1 MKLEGTYTFTAP
13 AAQVWAALQNP
24 AALAQALPDCQRVQC
39 VGPHRYVGTLRVH
52 AGLIQSQFHG
62 MVQLSDVAPQ
72 TGFALHA
79 EAHSTEGSLSGD
91 GRLWLEPDDRLTHLH
106 YRGQITVSGQLL
118 EIGHAY
124 LETTARAI
132 LRQSLTNMDQLIRG
146 ELPAVGGAKT
156 APTAGAVPAGAA
168 PTHATLRK
176 AAPPALAAL
185 LLSGAASLGGWLLA
199 RSLYARWLR
208 HLTAEVAR
216 RLAAEP
222 HA

>member
-1 MKLEGTYTFTAP
+1 
-13 AAQVWAALQNP
+13 
-24 AALAQALPDCQRVQC
+24 
-39 VGPHRYVGTLRVH
+39 
-52 AGLIQSQFHG
+52 
-62 MVQLSDVAPQ
+62 
-72 TGFALHA
+72 
-79 EAHSTEGSLSGD
+79 
-91 GRLWLEPDDRLTHLH
+91 
-106 YRGQITVSGQLL
+106 
-118 EIGHAY
+118 
-124 LETTARAI
+124 
-132 LRQSLTNMDQLIRG
+132 QSLTNMDQLIRG

-156 APTAGAVPAGAA
+156 APTAGAVPAAA
-168 PTHATLRK
+168 STHATLRK